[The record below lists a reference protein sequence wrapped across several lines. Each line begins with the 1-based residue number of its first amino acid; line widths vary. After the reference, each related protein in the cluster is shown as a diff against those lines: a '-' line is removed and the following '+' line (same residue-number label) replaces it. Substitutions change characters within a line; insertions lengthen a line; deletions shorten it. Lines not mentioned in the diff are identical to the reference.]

1 ADEGAPARR
10 RDRRGGRAARDRRT
24 AVHRRRAPQRE
35 GGAPRGGGDVRA
47 PRARRREA
55 GQEQG
60 ATMRLSIHIAKLVI
74 ESLRYAGSTRRASVA
89 IVIVVGLA
97 LVALTIGAQ
106 AVAPLALYPFA

>member
-1 ADEGAPARR
+1 
-10 RDRRGGRAARDRRT
+10 
-24 AVHRRRAPQRE
+24 
-35 GGAPRGGGDVRA
+35 
-47 PRARRREA
+47 
-55 GQEQG
+55 
-60 ATMRLSIHIAKLVI
+60 MRLSIHIAKLVI